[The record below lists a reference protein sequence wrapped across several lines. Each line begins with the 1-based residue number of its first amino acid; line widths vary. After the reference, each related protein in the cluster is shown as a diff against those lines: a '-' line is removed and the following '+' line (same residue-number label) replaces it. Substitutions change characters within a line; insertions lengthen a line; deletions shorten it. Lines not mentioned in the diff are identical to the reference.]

1 MSRTWHENME
11 QGEAMMRVLADV
23 TVKDKGNQQ
32 ECSPFFVSFELVA
45 GNMPALLFL
54 IAGLV
59 NFRRVRSGGFN
70 RIVKYSVFFTCKLA
84 ICCIVGLLNF
94 AVVIVAIAKPEL
106 IDSGLY
112 QGQYEQCL
120 GALGG
125 LADALDGDDGGTGKL
140 DTLKIY
146 IVFSR
151 TLSIIAWLVS
161 YKLLIY
167 LYRKGLSEFW
177 YSHKLFWSLNAI
189 VDLVCI
195 VWYIVMVNDGV
206 YDRESNKE

>member
-11 QGEAMMRVLADV
+11 QGEAMMRVLAAEP
-23 TVKDKGNQQ
+23 TTQK
-32 ECSPFFVSFELVA
+32 ECSPVFVSFELVA
-45 GNMPALLFL
+45 GNIPALLFL
-54 IAGLV
+54 VAGLV
-59 NFRRVRSGGFN
+59 NFRRVQSGGFN

-177 YSHKLFWSLNAI
+177 CDLSLSSILDPHRKDACCWCKHPAKCLALS
-189 VDLVCI
+189 VGQLAPE
-195 VWYIVMVNDGV
+195 
-206 YDRESNKE
+206 R

>member
-1 MSRTWHENME
+1 MSRTWHGNME

-23 TVKDKGNQQ
+23 PSDPINNKK
-32 ECSPFFVSFELVA
+32 CSPFFVSFELVA
-45 GNMPALLFL
+45 GNIPALLFL

-94 AVVIVAIAKPEL
+94 AVVIVAVAKPEL

-125 LADALDGDDGGTGKL
+125 LADALDGDDTPSDHDKL
-140 DTLKIY
+140 DTLKVY

-195 VWYIVMVNDGV
+195 VWYIIMMNNDEVN
-206 YDRESNKE
+206 E